1 MTLNAA
7 SRPHFA
13 AMQVLD
19 RKYLGSFWQALGGA
33 VFTLGFAST
42 LVLAPVAAAGP
53 TVYGKQL
60 VQTLDVPADTLA
72 KFAFFQAANKGG
84 GVGLLADSEDWR
96 APEQKFGASG
106 NPYTLVVKLQG
117 TVVADGDVTTIWQ
130 TGWSID
136 GTTRYNRL
144 PAIGA
149 TGAKAGMP
157 FAGEATAGPT
167 TFKADSTYS
176 PVVGLVKAS
185 NVKIQSVKVEVWSGI
200 GKSSWIE
207 KLFAGAPLLT
217 GLVFLGLAIWWR
229 RR

>member
-1 MTLNAA
+1 
-7 SRPHFA
+7 
-13 AMQVLD
+13 MQAFD
-19 RKYLGSFWQALGGA
+19 QKYTFPLLTKIVESVCAFGLACALSLTPA
-33 VFTLGFAST
+33 I
-42 LVLAPVAAAGP
+42 AAGP

-60 VQTLDVPADTLA
+60 VQTLEVPPDTLA

-84 GVGLLADSEDWR
+84 SGTGLLADSEDWR
-96 APEQKFGASG
+96 APEQKFATSG
-106 NPYTLVVKLQG
+106 NPYTLVVKVQG
-117 TVVADGDVTTIWQ
+117 TVVADGEVTTIWQ
-130 TGWSID
+130 TGWSMD

-149 TGAKAGMP
+149 TSAKAGMP
-157 FAGEATAGPT
+157 FSGEATAGPT
-167 TFKADSTYS
+167 TFKTDSTYS

-185 NVKIQSVKVEVWSGI
+185 NVKIQSVKVEVWSGL

-207 KLFAGAPLLT
+207 KLFSGAPLLT